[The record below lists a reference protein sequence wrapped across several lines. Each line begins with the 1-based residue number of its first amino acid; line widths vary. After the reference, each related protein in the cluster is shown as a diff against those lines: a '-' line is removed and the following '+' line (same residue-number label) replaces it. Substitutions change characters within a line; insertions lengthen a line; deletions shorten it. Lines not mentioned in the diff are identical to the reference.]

1 VIERQYEQEPSKDES
16 ELCDPNGHNEKDF
29 YDDDDD
35 KRYIYVFRKMLLTQ
49 TVVEDS
55 QRNKLFHI

>member
-1 VIERQYEQEPSKDES
+1 MIERQYEQEPSKDEG

-55 QRNKLFHI
+55 Q